1 MLVFSPIDMHTS
13 HVNKLTKRSLLLLVT
28 LLLFPIGAASQ
39 PAVKTSDPVSLV
51 VTITDKTGRYVS
63 GLSRDQVTVLDE
75 DVTQEIGSFEKV
87 NVPVSVCFVFDMPAM
102 KRAELVKAVKSGLGR
117 FITASNSANEYL
129 IAGLD
134 DNSAKTF
141 TRDFNSIG
149 SGFDD
154 LAKATPTNK
163 NTLSDAL
170 NVGIDKVK
178 SGANRKHV
186 IVFVSN
192 DDGSNALKRKMA
204 ELVESVKQSDA
215 ILYAIKLKDAIGS
228 NLKSTAFEELTS
240 TSGGKSFYP
249 ATERELDD
257 AFDIL
262 ALELAHQYSL
272 VFRPANST
280 NTSSKW
286 HRLQLSVKPLQ
297 IKDSSGK
304 ITPVPL
310 FVRSR
315 KGYYELP

>member
-1 MLVFSPIDMHTS
+1 MHKRQ
-13 HVNKLTKRSLLLLVT
+13 VNKLSKRSLLLVVT
-28 LLLFPIGAASQ
+28 VLLFPIGAASQ
-39 PAVKTSDPVSLV
+39 PPVKTGDPVSLV

-75 DVTQEIGSFEKV
+75 DVNQEIGSFEKV
-87 NVPVSVCFVFDMPAM
+87 NVPLSVCFVFDIPAM
-102 KRAELVKAVKSGLGR
+102 KRAEVVKPVKSGLWR

-134 DNSAKTF
+134 DNSAKLF
-141 TRDFNSIG
+141 TRDINSIG
-149 SGFDD
+149 IEFDN
-154 LAKATPTNK
+154 LTKATPTSK

-170 NVGIDKVK
+170 NFGIDKVK

-204 ELVESVKQSDA
+204 ELLEGTKQSDA

-249 ATERELDD
+249 TTESELDD

-272 VFRPANST
+272 VFRPADST

-286 HRLQLSVKPLQ
+286 HRLHLSVKPLQ
-297 IKDSSGK
+297 IKESSGK
-304 ITPVPL
+304 VTPIPL

>member
-1 MLVFSPIDMHTS
+1 MHKRQ
-13 HVNKLTKRSLLLLVT
+13 VNKLTKRSLLLVFT
-28 LLLFPIGAASQ
+28 VLLFPIAAASQ
-39 PAVKTSDPVSLV
+39 PATKTDDTVSLV
-51 VTITDKTGRYVS
+51 VTITDKTGRYVG
-63 GLSRDQVTVLDE
+63 GLSRDQVTVIDE
-75 DVTQEIGSFEKV
+75 DVPQEIGSFEKV
-87 NVPVSVCFVFDMPAM
+87 NVPLSVCFVFDMPAM
-102 KRAELVKAVKSGLGR
+102 KRAEWVKAIKSGLWR

-141 TRDFNSIG
+141 TRDIKSIG
-149 SGFDD
+149 GEFDN

-163 NTLSDAL
+163 SSLSDAL
-170 NVGIDKVK
+170 NFGIVK

-192 DDGSNALKRKMA
+192 DDGSNALKRRMT
-204 ELVESVKQSDA
+204 ELLESVKQSDV
-215 ILYAIKLKDAIGS
+215 ILYGIKLKDVTGS
-228 NLKSTAFEELTS
+228 NLKSATFEELTS

-249 ATERELDD
+249 TTESELDD

-272 VFRPANST
+272 AFRPANST

>member
-1 MLVFSPIDMHTS
+1 MHKRQ
-13 HVNKLTKRSLLLLVT
+13 VNKLTKRSLLLVFT
-28 LLLFPIGAASQ
+28 VLLFPIGAASQ
-39 PAVKTSDPVSLV
+39 PASKTSDPVSLV

-63 GLSRDQVTVLDE
+63 GLSRDQITVVDE
-75 DVTQEIGSFEKV
+75 DVTQEIGSFDKV
-87 NVPVSVCFVFDMPAM
+87 NVPVSVCFVFDVPAM

-117 FITASNSANEYL
+117 FITTSNSGNEYL

-134 DNSAKTF
+134 DNSAKPF
-141 TRDFNSIG
+141 TRDINSIG
-149 SGFDD
+149 NDFDNV
-154 LAKATPTNK
+154 AKATPTTK

-170 NVGIDKVK
+170 NFAIDKVK

-186 IVFVSN
+186 LVFVSN
-192 DDGSNALKRKMA
+192 DDGSNALKRRMA
-204 ELVESVKQSDA
+204 EFLESVKQSDV
-215 ILYAIKLKDAIGS
+215 ILYGVKLKDVIGS
-228 NLKSTAFEELTS
+228 NLKSTPFDELTS

-249 ATERELDD
+249 TTESELGD

-272 VFRPANST
+272 VFQPANST

-304 ITPVPL
+304 VTPTPL
-310 FVRSR
+310 LVRSR